1 MGGHFF
7 TADFVEKGVV
17 ENNENLNPEGLVLAL
32 SDTNEDVSGSTAVYR
47 FLNKALG
54 SHIFTAFEVEKEHL
68 LTLSDFVYE
77 GVAFRAFG
85 SDSETTVAVHRFF
98 NIEVGGHFFTASEL
112 EKILLS
118 KCQRSDTR
126 RRFSPSDLIA

>member
-1 MGGHFF
+1 M
-7 TADFVEKGVV
+7 
-17 ENNENLNPEGLVLAL
+17 
-32 SDTNEDVSGSTAVYR
+32 
-47 FLNKALG
+47 
-54 SHIFTAFEVEKEHL
+54 EKEHL

-112 EKILLS
+112 EKNTVIEMPTF
-118 KCQRSDTR
+118 RYEGEAFFAFT
-126 RRFSPSDLIA
+126 DLIA